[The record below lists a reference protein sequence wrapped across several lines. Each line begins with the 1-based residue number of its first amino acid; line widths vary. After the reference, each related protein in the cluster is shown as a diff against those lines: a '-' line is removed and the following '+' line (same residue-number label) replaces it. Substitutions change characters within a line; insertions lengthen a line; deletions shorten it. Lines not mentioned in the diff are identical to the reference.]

1 MFTIPYVLSTRLG
14 NQLVKR
20 LGTLRLFS
28 ASSSSASPSNAFLL
42 TYGYV
47 EGIVDKRTPY
57 RAEHLSLLNDLRS
70 KGLVKAAGGK
80 SCTID
85 SLTSSFDVPL

>member
-1 MFTIPYVLSTRLG
+1 MFSVPYVLSTRLG

-20 LGTLRLFS
+20 LGSLRLF
-28 ASSSSASPSNAFLL
+28 ASSANASPSTAFLL

-57 RAEHLSLLNDLRS
+57 RAEHLSLLNDLKS
-70 KGLVKAAGGK
+70 KGFVKAAGGK
-80 SCTID
+80 SCIVTRGV
-85 SLTSSFDVPL
+85 TSFF